1 MTSNVPPTKLHDPLD
16 PASEQASR
24 LAPSSAAAPQPPRKP
39 TASAAV
45 GAPTAKRKRGTAR
58 KGDVTLLGRIAP
70 PVLLFLALVLVW
82 EVVVRLTHVAPEVLP
97 APSRVLAQGW
107 AVRQDLWNNLLPTL
121 YVTLIGFAVALV
133 VGWVLAI
140 VIDFSPWLRR
150 GLMPLLVASQTI
162 PIIAIAPLVI
172 IWFGFG
178 LLPKVL
184 VIALVTF
191 FPVTVGLV
199 EGFDKTDSES
209 ANLVRSMGGNR
220 WKLFCHVR
228 LPSALPTF
236 FTALRISITYAVT
249 GAIFAE
255 YVGAEY
261 GLGIYMSL
269 QKDAFRTDLV
279 LAAVFV
285 TAVLSVLLFLL
296 TYVVEYLVIPWNI
309 KARKRG
315 KQ

>member
-1 MTSNVPPTKLHDPLD
+1 MKTNVQSPDDPVATVR
-16 PASEQASR
+16 PNKVAATGSGPVRKPSR
-24 LAPSSAAAPQPPRKP
+24 LH
-39 TASAAV
+39 ASAKDFLQRV
-45 GAPTAKRKRGTAR
+45 
-58 KGDVTLLGRIAP
+58 AP
-70 PVLLFLALVLVW
+70 PVLIFLGLLIIW
-82 EVVVRLTHVAPEVLP
+82 ELAVRITGVAPDVLP
-97 APSRVLAQGW
+97 SPSRVVTAGW
-107 AVRQDLWNNLLPTL
+107 AVRSDLLMNTWPTL
-121 YVTLIGFAVALV
+121 EVTLIGFSVSLV
-133 VGWVLAI
+133 VGWALAI
-140 VIDFSPWLRR
+140 MIDFSTWLRR

-199 EGFDKTDSES
+199 EGFDKTDRES
-209 ANLVRSMGGNR
+209 VNLIRSMGGNR
-220 WKLFCHVR
+220 WKLFCYVR
-228 LPSALPTF
+228 LPSALPSF

-255 YVGAEY
+255 YVGAEF

-269 QKDAFRTDLV
+269 QKNAFRTDLV

-285 TAVLSVLLFLL
+285 TALLSVILFLF
-296 TYVVEYLVIPWNI
+296 TYLVEYAVIPWNA
-309 KARKRG
+309 KARRRG
-315 KQ
+315 K